1 MNDKGKQGVLR
12 PFIRDFIKMRH
23 NLGYQSRN
31 MESGLKAFDAF
42 AYRQGHN
49 EVTIPKE
56 LAQKWCKRRNDEA
69 TGSWSGRTNFLRQ
82 FAIYLS
88 NIGFETYIPSRPPC
102 KHDST
107 FTPYIY
113 TAEEI
118 KRIFEAA
125 DQFRMHDKSHANNLL
140 ISVPLLIR
148 MLYATGIRIGEA
160 IHLNMEDVNLEE
172 NYLVVKN
179 GKNGKDRMVPFSDSL
194 AEGCRQYL
202 KYRKRL
208 PDHCN
213 RFFVKS
219 NGRECQPGGCLY
231 WWNKILACAGIKH
244 RGKIRGPRIHDLRHT
259 FCVKS
264 MHDMSAQG
272 KDIYYSLP
280 ILSTYIG
287 HQSIAATDKY
297 VRMTSEMYPELID
310 KLDSICSYIYPNLK
324 NQQK

>member
-1 MNDKGKQGVLR
+1 MNNKRKQGVLLQ
-12 PFIRDFIKMRH
+12 FIRDFITMRH
-23 NLGYQSRN
+23 NLGYKSES
-31 MESGLKAFDAF
+31 MELSLKAFDSF
-42 AYRQGHN
+42 ACREGLN

-56 LAQKWCKRRNDEA
+56 LSLKWCERRKGEA
-69 TGSWSGRTNFLRQ
+69 TDTWSHRTNFLRQ

-88 NIGFETYIPSRPPC
+88 NMGYEVYIPTKPPF

-113 TAEEI
+113 SAEEI

-125 DQFRMHDKSHANNLL
+125 DQLRMHDRHANTLL
-140 ISVPLLIR
+140 MSVPLLVR

-160 IHLNMEDVNLEE
+160 VHLNVEDVNLEE
-172 NYLVVKN
+172 NYLVVKG
-179 GKNGKDRMVPFSDSL
+179 GKNGKDRMVPFSESL

-202 KYRKRL
+202 KYRNRL
-208 PDHCN
+208 PDHCT

-219 NGRECQPGGCLY
+219 NGCECRSDGYLY
-231 WWNKILACAGIKH
+231 WWNRILSSAGIKH
-244 RGKIRGPRIHDLRHT
+244 RGKIPGPRIHDLRHT

-264 MHDMSAQG
+264 MHDMSTDG

-287 HQSIAATDKY
+287 HQSIAATDRY

-310 KLDSICSYIYPNLK
+310 KMESICSYIYPNLK
-324 NQQK
+324 NQ